1 MKRVVAVC
9 GFALLILSCEANEGG
24 DNYKAEGKYTYDSLD
39 RLGEERIFFE
49 GRSMRVIY
57 SYDPNGN
64 IREIRRVTHE
74 ETAP

>member
-1 MKRVVAVC
+1 MVLVC
-9 GFALLILSCEANEGG
+9 GFALLILSCEANESGN
-24 DNYKAEGKYTYDSLD
+24 NYRAEGKYTYDSLD

-64 IREIRRVTHE
+64 IREIRRVAHDQTV
-74 ETAP
+74 P